1 MEVEIIK
8 TIMWKEGIIRRGVG
22 KGKVK
27 GKERGNMEKWDERKW
42 KPGKME
48 KILTK

>member
-22 KGKVK
+22 KGKVE
-27 GKERGNMEKWDERKW
+27 GKERGIMEKWD
-42 KPGKME
+42 
-48 KILTK
+48 